1 MKNVKIKLFL
11 FLALMLTTCWAFSG
25 INVYGGLDMYLINDN
40 GSSPGSWEHVINKLA
55 SATSLKNGPSSGNS
69 GSFYYFKHA
78 GDGTRE
84 MSDAVIS
91 KTVTLNADQRTLCS
105 LNQLQVNF
113 LLDYFGWDS
122 DDEDRFVVSIYSIKA
137 DGKWST
143 IFSSSS
149 YVGEKYWRRLNMP
162 TKALPPDTVKV
173 EAVITAFRESGSDLD
188 VYLDNI
194 LLWLVDENPPVMTEA
209 TVTEIRDWQ
218 GNLVPFKKDTVSGEY
233 LDNWVNPAD
242 TIYGNIRFNEPVRV
256 NYPEITLNTNV
267 LNQYGNRVY
276 AEIDST
282 SWHYTAHSTSHQY
295 SIPLGHKCQISGEDN
310 KIKFMDSL
318 EPIGAAGPFDY
329 AVQDLG
335 GNQGP
340 SGIMKPNI
348 EHYNIKFDNASPVIV
363 TSWDS
368 YEEYA
373 PGRSS
378 VQIVAE
384 EEDMGKEQSPVTLT
398 YFWEYMNSTGFAVR
412 EEEKS
417 IVLNDATAHR
427 VSDGTKT
434 TYIVTLAIPN
444 GSKIP
449 PYQEFRLYAEVNDE
463 ARSPYGNRFFY
474 GKVNQ
479 KDSTPPVIT
488 WDKSIHEDGREVDI
502 STSEDTLYT
511 TSRTVS
517 FSAEDIESG
526 VDEVK
531 YIWTREAYN
540 IDSSS
545 FKKVVLPGE
554 DGKYTIETVRE
565 DTPLEGIYY
574 LNILAVNGTD
584 EEVIIRKG
592 FYFDCEGPR
601 VTYSEFKDI
610 DGKPASAHY
619 QVKDRALQ
627 NKFLYAL
634 LTTMEDGILDFEPI
648 AEPDISE
655 GIKDSGM
662 WKVLDLEGTG
672 EERTA
677 NIMGVLDGVELSG
690 HYKLVT
696 RYYDEFYNYTEYGNT
711 IWYDFEP
718 PELIL
723 MGSADGEPF
732 EPENYKRDHSVK
744 VHVIDNISGANL
756 LNEEVS
762 VNWIDADSREVI
774 SADFE
779 TENDQ
784 FPGIKVYGNENLN
797 GIYYLKIKVKD
808 YAENVLEEILSID
821 GNPVEF
827 CFDNSP
833 PEVTIVC
840 DASKKLN
847 TVMFSY
853 SGLKDEYSDISLFRY
868 GISDTPGGEP
878 ETWIDIDTISDSG
891 EVIHFGD
898 VAYPEDSITE
908 GKWYLSVMLQDALG
922 NERIIHCPEVF
933 DIDATKPAGSV
944 SFEKDFTNSLE
955 VSLKL
960 TVDELAEAG
969 NKVFKTVLADDGS
982 LLSEA
987 SIDDEAWKDI
997 IFENGIA
1004 YYNWT
1009 LSGTDEV
1016 EQRVYVRFMDK
1027 AGNLSEI
1034 YSDSIILDRTAPTG
1048 EVTYDVTVP
1057 TKGNVTAALTM
1068 DDNFGVDL
1076 LNKSHASLDGEK
1088 YKFVFNRNGEFEFII
1103 SDEAG
1108 NRTRITAEVNN
1119 IDKDP
1124 PKAVVKYVW
1133 TENPSIIAPRDQW
1146 TNESITA
1153 QLQLEDDNGYVI
1165 LSEGGD
1171 THIFN
1176 DNGEFLFRFRDNL
1189 GNEGSIKAEV
1199 KNIDKA
1205 PPVGSI
1211 IYTSSDTAPVTVYL
1225 SVYEPVKVTN
1235 NNGSFRHVFEEN
1247 GSFDFMFEDKAG
1259 NNGIATAEV
1268 YTITPAEKYA
1278 NIVYNNDGKLTNNDI
1293 SAEYTTFSDR
1303 AIITSPT
1310 VAEEVYGYTHE
1321 FTENGEFPVSI
1332 RVLSDGDT
1340 ITVTGSVYNIDRT
1353 APEAEVI
1360 LSTTELTNQNV
1371 TVELLTYD
1379 DRGKEVK
1386 IKNNN
1391 GSNILEFTENGSFT
1405 FELMDEAGNIGYK
1418 TVTVSN
1424 IDKNAPVGEIEYI
1437 RDTDKNI
1444 ISARVFFPK
1453 ETEEVIILNNN
1464 GSDTFEFVENG
1475 AFVFEYSDAAGN
1487 KGETTAEVTDFS
1499 NTISAGTIEYYI
1511 DGIKVV
1517 NPDAIPINKSVTA
1530 KLIPEASGG
1539 PYTILNNGGS
1549 DSYTFD
1555 KNGEFTFVFADVMGN
1570 KGFAKAAV
1578 SKIDKIAPKLQILA
1592 DIVYP
1597 TQSDVTLTISYSDD
1611 KGIASV
1617 DYNMEAENLTV
1628 SEGKLIYICTENKRI
1643 QITVIDTAGNETSRE
1658 YTVDYIDREAPVGT
1672 IEYDPDGITNQDVRA
1687 VLTLD
1692 EPGRVLNNNGKMEYI
1707 FTENGEFT
1715 FEFEDDAGN
1724 RGQAVAS
1731 VNRIDKIPP
1740 KGSLEYSHTEMT
1752 SRPVTVTLK
1761 ADSDAI
1767 ITNNGGMTARTFY
1780 TNGYFTFRITDE
1792 AGNIVSL
1799 NAEVW
1804 NIDEERPQ
1812 ISLKGNS
1819 YECIMLDE
1827 PYVEA
1832 GYKATDNIDGDITG
1846 RVTVE
1851 GSVNTAEAGTY
1862 LLKYKVSDAVGN
1874 SAEETRTVRVL
1885 ESGELVLLLNGKA
1898 AEGSMMLLNAR
1909 NIAANALGNEGD
1921 FVIKWGEGRRTI
1933 AWFKGNGNTIAA
1945 GGNVWLEAGR
1955 WYTFFVQD
1963 RDRRTKSI
1971 QVYINE

>member
-1 MKNVKIKLFL
+1 LKNIKIKLFL
-11 FLALMLTTCWAFSG
+11 FLTLMLTTCWALSG
-25 INVYGGLDMYLINDN
+25 INVYGGWDIYLINDD

-55 SATSLKNGPSSGNS
+55 SATSLKNGPSSGNP

-143 IFSSSS
+143 IFNSSS

-194 LLWLVDENPPVMTEA
+194 LMWLVDENPPVMTEA

-218 GNLVPFKKDTVSGEY
+218 GNLVPLKKDTVSGEY

-256 NYPEITLNTNV
+256 NYPEVTLNTNV

-318 EPIGAAGPFDY
+318 ESIGAAGPFDY

-340 SGIMKPNI
+340 SDIMKPNI

-378 VQIVAE
+378 VEIVIE
-384 EEDMGKEQSPVTLT
+384 EEDMGREQSPLT
-398 YFWEYMNSTGFAVR
+398 MTYSWQYMNSTGFAVR

-434 TYIVTLAIPN
+434 TYTVTLAIPN

-662 WKVLDLEGTG
+662 WKVLNLEGTG

-690 HYKLVT
+690 YYKLVT

-718 PELIL
+718 SELIL

-853 SGLKDEYSDISLFRY
+853 SGLKDEYSDISLFGF

-997 IFENGIA
+997 IFENGTA
-1004 YYNWT
+1004 YFNWMLT
-1009 LSGTDEV
+1009 NTDEV
-1016 EQRVYVRFMDK
+1016 EQSVFVRFMDEV
-1027 AGNLSEI
+1027 GNISDI
-1034 YSDSIILDRTAPTG
+1034 YSDLITLDRTAPIG
-1048 EVTYDVTVP
+1048 SVTYDVTAA
-1057 TKGNVTAALTM
+1057 TKGDVKAALTTE
-1068 DDNFGVDL
+1068 DDNPVII
-1076 LNKSHASLDGEK
+1076 LNNNQSAE
-1088 YKFVFNRNGEFEFII
+1088 YVFNCNGEFEFII
-1103 SDEAG
+1103 YDEAG
-1108 NRTRITAEVNN
+1108 NKTRVKAEVSN

-1124 PKAVVKYVW
+1124 PKAAVKYVW
-1133 TENPSIIAPRDQW
+1133 TEEPSIIASIDQW
-1146 TNESITA
+1146 TNKSITA
-1153 QLQLEDDNGYVI
+1153 QLQMEDENGCVI

-1171 THIFN
+1171 THTFN
-1176 DNGEFLFRFRDNL
+1176 ENGEFTFEFRDNL

-1199 KNIDKA
+1199 KNIDNT

-1211 IYTSSDTAPVTVYL
+1211 IYTPSDTAPVTVYL
-1225 SVYEPVKVTN
+1225 SVNEPVKVTN
-1235 NNGSFRHVFEEN
+1235 NNESFRHVFEEN
-1247 GSFDFMFEDKAG
+1247 GSFTFEFEDKAG
-1259 NNGIATAEV
+1259 NTGTATAV
-1268 YTITPAEKYA
+1268 IDTITQAEKYA
-1278 NIVYNNDGKLTNNDI
+1278 DIIYSDAGRLTNENI
-1293 SAEYTTFSDR
+1293 RAGFKAFSGK

-1332 RVLSDGDT
+1332 RVLSGEDEGY
-1340 ITVTGSVYNIDRT
+1340 IRTVAGSVYNIDRT

-1360 LSTTELTNQNV
+1360 LSETELTNQNV
-1371 TVELLTYD
+1371 TAALLTYD
-1379 DRGKEVK
+1379 DRGKTVV
-1386 IKNNN
+1386 IRNNN
-1391 GSNILEFTENGSFT
+1391 GLNTLEFTENGSFT
-1405 FELMDEAGNIGYK
+1405 FELMDEAGNTGYK

-1424 IDKNAPVGEIEYI
+1424 IDKTAPSGEIEYI

-1444 ISARVFFPK
+1444 ISAKISFPE
-1453 ETEEVIILNNN
+1453 ETEEVTILNNN

-1475 AFVFEYSDAAGN
+1475 AFAFEYSDAAGN
-1487 KGETTAEVTDFS
+1487 KGETTAQVTGF
-1499 NTISAGTIEYYI
+1499 AGTAAPSAIEYYI
-1511 DGIKVV
+1511 DGNKVEDP
-1517 NPDAIPINKSVTA
+1517 NLEPINKSVTA
-1530 KLIPEASGG
+1530 KLIPEAAGG
-1539 PYTILNNGGS
+1539 SYTIANNGGS
-1549 DSYTFD
+1549 DSYVFQQ
-1555 KNGEFTFVFADVMGN
+1555 NGEFTFVYEDVTGN
-1570 KGFAKAAV
+1570 RGFAKAAV
-1578 SKIDKIAPKLQILA
+1578 SKIDKSAPKLQILA

-1597 TQSDVTLTISYSDD
+1597 TQSDVTLTVSYSDD
-1611 KGIASV
+1611 KGTVYV
-1617 DYNMEAENLTV
+1617 DHNMEAENLTA
-1628 SEGKLIYICTENKRI
+1628 SEGKLTYICTENKTIRI
-1643 QITVIDTAGNETSRE
+1643 KVSDAAGNETTKE
-1658 YTVDYIDREAPVGT
+1658 FIVDYIDRIAPVGN
-1672 IEYDPDGITNQDVRA
+1672 IEYTPGSITNQDVRA
-1687 VLTLD
+1687 VLNLE
-1692 EPGRVLNNNGKMEYI
+1692 EPGKVLNNNGKIEYM

-1715 FEFEDDAGN
+1715 FEFEDEAGN
-1724 RGQAVAS
+1724 RSSKTAS
-1731 VNRIDKIPP
+1731 VNWIDKLPP
-1740 KGSLEYSHTEMT
+1740 KGSLEYSHTEM
-1752 SRPVTVTLK
+1752 SNRPVVVTLK
-1761 ADSDAI
+1761 ADSDAAI
-1767 ITNNGGMTARTFY
+1767 INNGGIPARTFY

-1799 NAEVW
+1799 KAEVW
-1804 NIDEERPQ
+1804 NIDEERPR
-1812 ISLKGNS
+1812 IALKGNL

-1827 PYVEA
+1827 PYAEA

-1846 RVTVE
+1846 KVTVE

-1874 SAEETRTVRVL
+1874 STEEIRTVRVL
-1885 ESGELVLLLNGKA
+1885 ESGELVLLLNGKV
-1898 AEGSMMLLNAR
+1898 AEGPMMLLDAK
-1909 NIAANALGNEGD
+1909 NIKANTLGNEGD

-1933 AWFKGNGNTIAA
+1933 AWFKGNGNILAEGT
-1945 GGNVWLEAGR
+1945 NVWLETGR
-1955 WYTFFVQD
+1955 WYTFFIQD
-1963 RDRRTKSI
+1963 RERRTKSI